1 MKEPRTAPPSL
12 TIKQKLDAAEVSTVR
27 CKVEW
32 RHAGDAGGID
42 ISLSIKQKLDALE
55 VPIV

>member
-1 MKEPRTAPPSL
+1 MISQL
-12 TIKQKLDAAEVSTVR
+12 DIGLSIKQKLDAAEVSTVR

-32 RHAGDAGGID
+32 CHAGDAGGID
-42 ISLSIKQKLDALE
+42 LSLSIKQKLDALE